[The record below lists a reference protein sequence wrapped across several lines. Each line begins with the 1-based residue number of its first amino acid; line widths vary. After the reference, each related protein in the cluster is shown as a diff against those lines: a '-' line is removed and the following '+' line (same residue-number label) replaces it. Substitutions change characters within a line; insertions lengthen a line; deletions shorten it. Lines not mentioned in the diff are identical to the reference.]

1 MQVTTSPGNA
11 HRPMRHPAQ
20 LVIHLEQQP
29 PRTVILD
36 RPTFTIGRDH
46 GNDISIEH
54 ASVSRRHARLEQQ
67 GDVWYYHDLGSSN
80 GSFINRQ
87 RVQKQALQDGDQI
100 YFGDP
105 SMGIRVYLTY
115 QAPRQPVALSPDAQ
129 ATIVSGSD
137 PAAVGTMVVG
147 GAPGAPPAPP
157 APAPASGT
165 PSAHVTI
172 QAPGQS
178 PYDVV
183 LDRMAFTVGRGT
195 DNDIVLPQPAS
206 RHHGR
211 LERHGTRWRYRDLGS
226 TNGTFVNEQRVT
238 EAELEDGDILR
249 VGDPQGNWVRLTFH
263 DPVAARAGRP
273 AGQDRT
279 IVIGGAQPGG
289 TTSLSIGRN
298 PASDIPLQ
306 APNISWQHARL
317 DQTAQGSVLVDLNST
332 NGTFVNGQRI
342 STPHLL
348 RKDDVIQIGPFRLVF
363 DGLALQQYDQRR
375 GGMRIDVRNMTLQL
389 SNGRKLLN
397 DVSLTIAPREFVALV
412 GGSGAGKSTLMK
424 AISGFNRATHGNPS
438 PVQVN
443 GDDYY
448 KNFDS
453 YRAVLGYVPQDD
465 ILHKPLPVDR
475 ALQYT
480 ANLRLPADTSTS
492 EINERI
498 NRSLEIVEMSKHIKT
513 MIESLS
519 GGQRKRVS
527 IASEMLA
534 DPSLFFLDE
543 PTSGLDPGLEKKMMY
558 TLRRLADSGRTV
570 LLVTHATDNITQC
583 DHVVFMEMGN
593 LVYFGP
599 PNEALDFFGV
609 NSGSF
614 ADIYTHLKAE
624 PGDELYQQLVQNT
637 LRAEYYEWQTMNP
650 GQNKPPPLV
659 DLWKA
664 HYHRSE
670 QYRRYVVE
678 RQQSQHAMP
687 MVKQTQGVDAPA
699 KRPPRMSP
707 WRQFYILTRRYL
719 DLMLRDRRN
728 LTILLVQ
735 SPLIALLVWMMA
747 ASDALVGSMQADVIQ
762 RISAQ
767 NLLFVFAVVGIWFG
781 VINSASELTKERE
794 IYRRERLSNLSI
806 FPYIM
811 SKVCV
816 LSSLMFVQNAS
827 LLLIVWMFGA
837 GVEFPRGDGLLL
849 PIWLEMFITL
859 MLASLGGMSMGL
871 VVSAATKNVS
881 QAISL
886 VPLILIPQI
895 LFTGII
901 FKIEEGVINV
911 ISRLMVSRWALDAF
925 GTSAALS
932 SLCQLP
938 NVLEGEVVKTQCEIN
953 ESLRGETITMSS
965 ALLRTYID
973 DPQGFPF
980 PGAFTHTAEH
990 LLTAWGVLLAFLVVG
1005 LGITAFLLK
1014 QQDRQV

>member
-1 MQVTTSPGNA
+1 MPIQQ
-11 HRPMRHPAQ
+11 PAQ
-20 LVIHLEQQP
+20 IVIHLEQQP
-29 PRTVILD
+29 PRTVVLD
-36 RPTFTIGRDH
+36 RPTFTIGRDRS
-46 GNDISIEH
+46 NDIPIEH
-54 ASVSRRHARLEQQ
+54 ASVSRRHARLEQH
-67 GDVWYYHDLGSSN
+67 GDVWHYLDLGSSN
-80 GSFINRQ
+80 GSFFNGQNVTKHVLR
-87 RVQKQALQDGDQI
+87 DGDQI

-105 SMGIRVYLTY
+105 ATGIRVYLSY
-115 QAPRQPVALSPDAQ
+115 QAPGLPAGQSPNVE
-129 ATIVSGSD
+129 ATMISQGNL
-137 PAAVGTMVVG
+137 AVEET
-147 GAPGAPPAPP
+147 AIPRRTPGAPPASPPSPPLPQAPP
-157 APAPASGT
+157 AY
-165 PSAHVTI
+165 VTI
-172 QAPGQS
+172 QSPGQS
-178 PYDVV
+178 PYDVT
-183 LDRMAFTVGRGT
+183 LDRQVFTIGRGT

-211 LERHGTRWRYRDLGS
+211 LERHGIRWRYHDLGS
-226 TNGTFVNEQRVT
+226 TNGTFVNEQRVS
-238 EAELEDGDILR
+238 EAELDDGDLLR

-263 DPVAARAGRP
+263 DPAAARASRP

-279 IVIGGAQPGG
+279 IVIGAAQPGG
-289 TTSLSIGRN
+289 AVTSLSIGRN
-298 PASDIPLQ
+298 PASEIPLQ
-306 APNISWQHARL
+306 APNVSWQHARL
-317 DQTAQGSVLVDLNST
+317 DQTPQGALLVDLGST

-342 STPHLL
+342 SAPYLL
-348 RKDDVIQIGPFRLVF
+348 HKDDVIQIGPFRLLF

-375 GGMRIDVRNMTLQL
+375 GMRIDVRNMTLQV
-389 SNGRKLLN
+389 SSGRKLLN

-424 AISGFNRATHGNPS
+424 AISGFSRATDGNPS

-453 YRAVLGYVPQDD
+453 YRTVLGYVPQDD

-475 ALQYT
+475 ALHYT
-480 ANLRLPADTSTS
+480 ANLRLPADTGKA
-492 EINERI
+492 EIDERI
-498 NRSLEIVEMSKHIKT
+498 SRSLEVVEMGKHIQT
-513 MIESLS
+513 VVESLS

-593 LVYFGP
+593 MVYFGP
-599 PNEALDFFGV
+599 PREALGFFGV
-609 NSGSF
+609 TSGSF

-624 PGDELYQQLVQNT
+624 PGDELYQQLVQST
-637 LRAEYYEWQTMNP
+637 LRNEYYEWQTMHP
-650 GQNKPPPLV
+650 GHNQPPPLV

-670 QYRRYVVE
+670 QYRRYVLE

-687 MVKQTQGVDAPA
+687 ILKQSQAVNAPA
-699 KRPPRMSP
+699 TRSPRMSP
-707 WRQFYILTRRYL
+707 WRQFRILTRRYL

-747 ASDALVGSMQADVIQ
+747 ASDALVGSLQADVIQ

-806 FPYIM
+806 VPYIM
-811 SKVCV
+811 SKVVV
-816 LSSLMFVQNAS
+816 LSTLMFIQNAS

-837 GVEFPRGDGLLL
+837 GVEFPGGDGLLL
-849 PIWLEMFITL
+849 PIWLEIFITM

-871 VVSAATKNVS
+871 VISAATKNVS

-901 FKIEEGVINV
+901 FKIEEGVINI

-953 ESLRGETITMSS
+953 ESLRGDPVTFSS
-965 ALLRTYID
+965 TLLRTYID

>member
-1 MQVTTSPGNA
+1 MQPTVSSGDA
-11 HRPMRHPAQ
+11 HRPVQQPAQ
-20 LVIHLEQQP
+20 IVIHLEQQP
-29 PRTVILD
+29 PRTFVLD
-36 RPTFTIGRDH
+36 RPTFTIGRDRS
-46 GNDISIEH
+46 NDIPIEH
-54 ASVSRRHARLEQQ
+54 ASVSRRHARLEQH
-67 GDVWYYHDLGSSN
+67 GDVWYYLDLGSSN
-80 GSFINRQ
+80 GSFVNGQNVKKHVLR
-87 RVQKQALQDGDQI
+87 DGDQI

-105 SMGIRVYLTY
+105 AAGIHVYLSY
-115 QAPRQPVALSPDAQ
+115 QAPRSPAGSSPNAEATMIAQGNLPVDE
-129 ATIVSGSD
+129 
-137 PAAVGTMVVG
+137 TMIAG
-147 GAPGAPPAPP
+147 GIPGAPPASPP
-157 APAPASGT
+157 PVPPPQVSPAY
-165 PSAHVTI
+165 VTI
-172 QAPGQS
+172 QSPGHS
-178 PYDVV
+178 PYDVT
-183 LDRMAFTVGRGT
+183 LDRQVFTIGRGT

-226 TNGTFVNEQRVT
+226 TNGTFVNEQRVNET
-238 EAELEDGDILR
+238 ELDDGDILR

-263 DPVAARAGRP
+263 DPVAARASRP

-289 TTSLSIGRN
+289 VITSMTIGRN
-298 PASDIPLQ
+298 PASEIPLQ
-306 APNISWQHARL
+306 APNVSWQHARL
-317 DQTAQGSVLVDLNST
+317 DRTPQGALLVDLGST

-342 STPHLL
+342 SAPHLL
-348 RKDDVIQIGPFRLVF
+348 RKDDVIQIGPFRLLF

-375 GGMRIDVRNMTLQL
+375 GMRIDVRNMTLQVA
-389 SNGRKLLN
+389 NGRKILH

-412 GGSGAGKSTLMK
+412 GGSGAGKSSLMK
-424 AISGFNRATHGNPS
+424 AISGFNRATDGNPS

-465 ILHKPLPVDR
+465 ILHKSLPVDR
-475 ALQYT
+475 ALHYT
-480 ANLRLPADTSTS
+480 ANLRLPADTGKA

-498 NRSLEIVEMSKHIKT
+498 TRSLEIVEMSKHIHT
-513 MIESLS
+513 MVESLS

-570 LLVTHATDNITQC
+570 VLVTHATDNITQC
-583 DHVVFMEMGN
+583 DHVVFMEMGHM
-593 LVYFGP
+593 VYFGP
-599 PNEALDFFGV
+599 PREALDFFGV
-609 NSGSF
+609 TSGSF

-624 PGDELYQQLVQNT
+624 PGDELYQQLVQST
-637 LRAEYYEWQTMNP
+637 LRAEYYEWQAAHP
-650 GQNKPPPLV
+650 GHNQPPPLV
-659 DLWKA
+659 ELWKA

-670 QYRRYVVE
+670 QYRRYVLE
-678 RQQSQHAMP
+678 RQQSQHVMP
-687 MVKQTQGVDAPA
+687 MVKQTKIADATS
-699 KRPPRMSP
+699 KRSPRMSL
-707 WRQFYILTRRYL
+707 WRQFRILTRRYL

-747 ASDALVGSMQADVIQ
+747 ASDALVGSMQENVIQ

-781 VINSASELTKERE
+781 VINSASELTKERD

-806 FPYIM
+806 LPYIM
-811 SKVCV
+811 SKVVV
-816 LSSLMFVQNAS
+816 LSTLMFIQNAL

-837 GVEFPRGDGLLL
+837 GVEFPGGDGLLL
-849 PIWLEMFITL
+849 PIWLEMFITM

-871 VVSAATKNVS
+871 VISAATKNVS

-886 VPLILIPQI
+886 VPLVLIPQI

-901 FKIEEGVINV
+901 FKIEEGVINI
-911 ISRLMVSRWALDAF
+911 ISRFMVSRWALDAF

-953 ESLRGETITMSS
+953 ESLRGEPITFSS

-990 LLTAWGVLLAFLVVG
+990 LLTAWGVLLAFLLVG
-1005 LGITAFLLK
+1005 LSVTAFLLK

>member
-1 MQVTTSPGNA
+1 MHQAQPAGNA
-11 HRPMRHPAQ
+11 NAHIQQTAH
-20 LVIHLEQQP
+20 ITICIEQQP
-29 PRTVILD
+29 ARTVILD
-36 RPTFTIGRDH
+36 RPILTIGRDH
-46 GNDISIEH
+46 GNDIPIEH
-54 ASVSRRHARLEQQ
+54 ASVSRRHARLEQN

-80 GSFINRQ
+80 GSFLNGRSIQ
-87 RVQKQALQDGDQI
+87 HEALHDGDQI

-105 SMGIRVYLTY
+105 ATGIQVYLTY
-115 QAPRQPVALSPDAQ
+115 QAPRPSVIPAADNQ
-129 ATIVSGSD
+129 ATMVTGANPS
-137 PAAVGTMVVG
+137 AVGTMIVG
-147 GAPGAPPAPP
+147 SGSGNLSAPPPSAPGA
-157 APAPASGT
+157 ST
-165 PSAHVTI
+165 AHVTI

-178 PYDVV
+178 PYDVG
-183 LDRMAFTVGRGT
+183 LDRMAFTIGRGT

-211 LERHGTRWRYRDLGS
+211 LERQGTRWRYRDLGS
-226 TNGTFVNEQRVT
+226 TNGTFVNEQRVN
-238 EAELEDGDILR
+238 EAELDDGDILR

-263 DPVAARAGRP
+263 DPAAARASRP

-279 IVIGGAQPGG
+279 IVIGAAQPGAA
-289 TTSLSIGRN
+289 TSLSIGRN
-298 PASDIPLQ
+298 PASEIPLQ

-317 DQTAQGSVLVDLNST
+317 DQTAQGSVLVDLGST

-348 RKDDVIQIGPFRLVF
+348 RKDDVIQIGPFRFLF

-375 GGMRIDVRNMTLQL
+375 GMRIDVRNMTLQV
-389 SNGRKLLN
+389 SNGRKILN

-424 AISGFNRATHGNPS
+424 AISGFNRATNGNPS

-465 ILHKPLPVDR
+465 ILHKPLPVNR
-475 ALQYT
+475 ALHYT
-480 ANLRLPADTSTS
+480 ANLRLPADTNPS

-498 NRSLEIVEMSKHIKT
+498 TRSLEVVEMDKHVQT
-513 MIESLS
+513 VVDSLS

-570 LLVTHATDNITQC
+570 VLVTHATDNITQC

-599 PNEALDFFGV
+599 PSEALSFFGV
-609 NSGSF
+609 TSGSF

-624 PGDELYQQLVQNT
+624 PGDELYQQLVQST
-637 LRAEYYEWQTMNP
+637 LRAEYHEWQTMHP
-650 GQNKPPPLV
+650 GQNQPPPLV

-664 HYHRSE
+664 HYHKSE

-687 MVKQTQGVDAPA
+687 MVKQTQAVDAPA
-699 KRPPRMSP
+699 TRPPRMSP
-707 WRQFYILTRRYL
+707 WRQFNILTRRYL
-719 DLMLRDRRN
+719 DLVLRDRRN

-747 ASDALVGSMQADVIQ
+747 ASDALVGSLQADVIQ

-837 GVEFPRGDGLLL
+837 GVEFPGGDGLLL
-849 PIWLEMFITL
+849 PIWLEIFITM

-871 VVSAATKNVS
+871 VISAATKNVS

-953 ESLRGETITMSS
+953 ESLRGEPITQGS

-980 PGAFTHTAEH
+980 PGAFTHDAEH
-990 LLTAWGVLLAFLVVG
+990 LLGAWAALLAFLVVG